1 MVAIRNCF
9 RDVIQRRPRPR
20 FRNRERRIESRAFR
34 ARRPDGCPSLRT
46 GRVVGR
52 RTTTPT
58 ATGRFVFFR
67 FAFGADAF
75 QKDRGGFV
83 RRVLR
88 NEFAPD
94 GEGEEF
100 FAEGGGHCV
109 LLPDAFE
116 QSAEFRDGGGKG
128 VGPFAH
134 FAEEFGERAVVR
146 GTVVGLEPDD
156 VEARLVA
163 CQKVCGGVA
172 APTPLRVLL
181 APRGGAGGRVGR
193 ACAGDEIVEVLA
205 AQGVLDECMA
215 DAGAVVV
222 EPRFPRRAAAT
233 EEEMKVLIGKL
244 GENMHVRRAVRWT
257 TNGIIKEY
265 KHHQGGPFYGVMVD
279 LEGEYTDELAMDVCL
294 HITANAPSYVTSKD
308 VPEAV
313 IAKEREIAAA
323 LPELQG
329 KPEKI
334 LEGILR
340 GKINKF
346 FTTACLMDQPWIN
359 DEKTTL
365 AKVAPKLVV
374 KRFIRWQ
381 VGEEV
386 K

>member
-1 MVAIRNCF
+1 MAITAPMVN
-9 RDVIQRRPRPR
+9 
-20 FRNRERRIESRAFR
+20 E
-34 ARRPDGCPSLRT
+34 LR
-46 GRVVGR
+46 
-52 RTTTPT
+52 
-58 ATGRFVFFR
+58 
-67 FAFGADAF
+67 
-75 QKDRGGFV
+75 QK
-83 RRVLR
+83 
-88 NEFAPD
+88 A
-94 GEGEEF
+94 
-100 FAEGGGHCV
+100 
-109 LLPDAFE
+109 
-116 QSAEFRDGGGKG
+116 G
-128 VGPFAH
+128 VGLMDCKKA
-134 FAEEFGERAVVR
+134 
-146 GTVVGLEPDD
+146 
-156 VEARLVA
+156 LVA
-163 CQKVCGGVA
+163 TNGDMDAAMEYLRKAGIAKADKKAGRSASEGVVETLIEGKTGVA
-172 APTPLRVLL
+172 VEILCETDFVART
-181 APRGGAGGRVGR
+181 AMAMD
-193 ACAGDEIVEVLA
+193 GDGDISEKL
-205 AQGVLDECMA
+205 
-215 DAGAVVV
+215 
-222 EPRFPRRAAAT
+222 AAAT

>member
-1 MVAIRNCF
+1 MAI
-9 RDVIQRRPRPR
+9 
-20 FRNRERRIESRAFR
+20 
-34 ARRPDGCPSLRT
+34 
-46 GRVVGR
+46 
-52 RTTTPT
+52 T
-58 ATGRFVFFR
+58 ATMVNELRQKAGVGLMDCKKALVATNGDMDAAMEYLRKAGIAKADKKAGRSASEGVVETLIEGKTGVAVEILCETDFVAR
-67 FAFGADAF
+67 TDAF
-75 QKDRGGFV
+75 KDFCNYVART
-83 RRVLR
+83 
-88 NEFAPD
+88 AMAMD
-94 GEGEEF
+94 G
-100 FAEGGGHCV
+100 
-109 LLPDAFE
+109 
-116 QSAEFRDGGGKG
+116 DGDISEK
-128 VGPFAH
+128 
-134 FAEEFGERAVVR
+134 
-146 GTVVGLEPDD
+146 L
-156 VEARLVA
+156 
-163 CQKVCGGVA
+163 
-172 APTPLRVLL
+172 
-181 APRGGAGGRVGR
+181 
-193 ACAGDEIVEVLA
+193 
-205 AQGVLDECMA
+205 
-215 DAGAVVV
+215 
-222 EPRFPRRAAAT
+222 AAAT

-334 LEGILR
+334 LDGILR